1 MKDGCKNT
9 GVSAQACGRV
19 CFTDR
24 EKADYWIYRSC
35 NFIELIWY
43 SSMLQSPGLFC
54 IMYNG
59 SSKVLSCITYSNST
73 LLPDGSLSGTLF
85 YSWCQILSLFSP
97 FPTLNVLP
105 LLASISHL
113 QGLTSKFM
121 RCSDYTCNLFAQGWQ
136 ASDYM
141 LVMCVIKL
149 LIVPVDLHWLVYLNT
164 ARDKYGWW
172 GKHLSIWEKTFPN
185 IVKPLLAHF

>member
-1 MKDGCKNT
+1 MCFHSFSEKIIKNVTSCLCDMKDGCKNT

-59 SSKVLSCITYSNST
+59 SSKVLSCITYSNSI

-97 FPTLNVLP
+97 FSN
-105 LLASISHL
+105 I
-113 QGLTSKFM
+113 K
-121 RCSDYTCNLFAQGWQ
+121 CSPPPCIYHPPAR
-136 ASDYM
+136 
-141 LVMCVIKL
+141 
-149 LIVPVDLHWLVYLNT
+149 VDLEIYEMLRL
-164 ARDKYGWW
+164 
-172 GKHLSIWEKTFPN
+172 HL
-185 IVKPLLAHF
+185 

>member
-24 EKADYWIYRSC
+24 AKADYWIYRSC

-59 SSKVLSCITYSNST
+59 SSKVLSCITYRT
-73 LLPDGSLSGTLF
+73 LSCCPMALWVGLYFTADVKFLVCFL
-85 YSWCQILSLFSP
+85 L

-105 LLASISHL
+105 LLASIIHL

-121 RCSDYTCNLFAQGWQ
+121 RCSDYTCNLFVQGWQ

-141 LVMCVIKL
+141 LVMCFIKL

-164 ARDKYGWW
+164 ARDKYGWCFSVS
-172 GKHLSIWEKTFPN
+172 L
-185 IVKPLLAHF
+185 